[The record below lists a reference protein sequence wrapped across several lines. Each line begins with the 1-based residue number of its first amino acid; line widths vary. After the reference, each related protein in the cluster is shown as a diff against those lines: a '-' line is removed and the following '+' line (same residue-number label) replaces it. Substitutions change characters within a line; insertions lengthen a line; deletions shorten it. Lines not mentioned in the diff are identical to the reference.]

1 MKLYKY
7 ARIFELASSLKACT
21 AYKFTPQEQKLH
33 ENKFGKQILLCSPNL
48 YQTSRSFLS
57 LQVTFAQ
64 RKYQPASHLG

>member
-33 ENKFGKQILLCSPNL
+33 ENKFGKQISLCSPNL
-48 YQTSRSFLS
+48 SN
-57 LQVTFAQ
+57 
-64 RKYQPASHLG
+64 